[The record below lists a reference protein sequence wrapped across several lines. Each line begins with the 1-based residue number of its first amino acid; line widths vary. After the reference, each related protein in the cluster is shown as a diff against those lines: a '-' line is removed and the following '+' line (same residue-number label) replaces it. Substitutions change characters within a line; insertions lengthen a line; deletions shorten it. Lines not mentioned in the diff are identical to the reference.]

1 MLSNIGLTDEARTKI
16 AHLLNA
22 TLADVFVLY
31 VKTRRF
37 HWNVEAPNFV
47 ELHEFFEAQYEILD
61 EEIDEVA
68 ERVRAI
74 DHPAAGSMREY
85 LQLARLS
92 ESCDKAV
99 DARHMVSTLM
109 TDHEAL
115 IRNLR
120 RDLQTCADLG
130 DAGNGDF
137 LTGLLEAHEKMA
149 WMLRA
154 HLRG

>member
-1 MLSNIGLTDEARTKI
+1 MLSNIGLPDEARTKI
-16 AHLLNA
+16 AQLLNA

-37 HWNVEAPNFV
+37 HWNVEAANFS
-47 ELHEFFEAQYEILD
+47 ELHKFFEAQYERLD
-61 EEIDEVA
+61 DEIDEIA

-74 DHPAAGSMREY
+74 DHFAAASMHEY
-85 LQLARLS
+85 LRLTRIS
-92 ESCDKAV
+92 ESCEKAV
-99 DARHMVSTLM
+99 DARHMISTLM

-115 IRNLR
+115 IRHLR
-120 RDLQTCADLG
+120 QDLQTCAELG
-130 DAGNGDF
+130 DAGDSDF
-137 LTGLLEAHEKMA
+137 LTGLLEDHEKMA